1 MKNLSKN
8 IRSAEQERRE
18 KDMHTTPDSL
28 DRRKRPDRRLSGMDV
43 SVVDVSESAFDNFIE
58 QLIYKYK

>member
-18 KDMHTTPDSL
+18 KDVPTVDSL

>member
-8 IRSAEQERRE
+8 IRSAEQERRA
-18 KDMHTTPDSL
+18 KDEPTIPDSL

>member
-18 KDMHTTPDSL
+18 KDVPTLDNL

-43 SVVDVSESAFDNFIE
+43 SVVDVSETAYDNFIE

>member
-18 KDMHTTPDSL
+18 KDMLTTPDSL

>member
-18 KDMHTTPDSL
+18 KDEPTVDSL

>member
-8 IRSAEQERRE
+8 IRSAEQERRA
-18 KDMHTTPDSL
+18 KDESTIDSL